1 MPRPGDV
8 LTLDIEKPAAGGRM
22 LARHDGQ
29 VALVA
34 GAIPGERV
42 AARIEQVRGGVLF
55 ARVEHIDKASPDRR
69 SGEVDPGCG
78 GSLYAHIAY
87 ERQLALKKEIVL
99 DAFQRIGK
107 LPVECPIGTHASPE
121 HGYRMRAR
129 LHVHGHRIGFYREA
143 THDLCDPSTSRQL
156 LDSTLDVI
164 AGVSKALVDGKI
176 ESGVSLD
183 LSENVDASE
192 RVILFDLR
200 ADARERGRWD
210 RLLGVAGASGVA
222 IARGGRLV
230 AGAGD
235 PLVHDVVGAPG
246 GASNT
251 SVRLGRHV
259 GAFFQG
265 NRYLLQTL
273 VDRVL
278 TFVPDGPL
286 CDLYAGSGLFGVT
299 YAATGRGEV
308 DAVESDA
315 LAADDL
321 RINATPYPQSVRVHR
336 AQVEQFLAARGA
348 LDGRTVILDPPR
360 TGLSPESCELVAAA
374 GAGRVIYV
382 SCDPATLARDARRL
396 TAGGYRLSALD
407 VFDLF
412 PVTPHVETLGVF
424 DR

>member
-1 MPRPGDV
+1 
-8 LTLDIEKPAAGGRM
+8 
-22 LARHDGQ
+22 
-29 VALVA
+29 
-34 GAIPGERV
+34 
-42 AARIEQVRGGVLF
+42 
-55 ARVEHIDKASPDRR
+55 
-69 SGEVDPGCG
+69 VDPGCG

-321 RINATPYPQSVRVHR
+321 RVNATPYPQTVRVHR

-360 TGLSPESCELVAAA
+360 TGLLAGIVRAGRRGRCGPGDLRLVRPSDA
-374 GAGRVIYV
+374 GARRAPSHGRRIPPVGARRV
-382 SCDPATLARDARRL
+382 RSVPRDAAR
-396 TAGGYRLSALD
+396 
-407 VFDLF
+407 
-412 PVTPHVETLGVF
+412 
-424 DR
+424 

>member
-1 MPRPGDV
+1 VPRPGDV
-8 LTLDIEKPAAGGRM
+8 LTLAIEKPAAGGRM

-42 AARIEQVRGGVLF
+42 AARVEQVRGGVLF
-55 ARVEHIDKASPDRR
+55 ARVEHIDEASPDRR
-69 SGEVDPGCG
+69 SGDVDPGCG
-78 GSLYAHIAY
+78 GSFYAHIAY
-87 ERQLALKKEIVL
+87 ERQLSLKREIVL

-107 LPVECPIGTHASPE
+107 LAVECPVEVHGSPE

-143 THDLCDPSTSRQL
+143 THDLCDPATSRQL
-156 LDSTLDVI
+156 LDSTLDLI
-164 AGVSKALVDGKI
+164 AGVSKALGDGKI
-176 ESGVSLD
+176 ESGATLD

-192 RVILFDLR
+192 RAILLDLK
-200 ADARERGRWD
+200 ADARERGRWNG
-210 RLLGVAGASGVA
+210 LLGIAGATGVA

-230 AGAGD
+230 TGRGD
-235 PLVHDVVGAPG
+235 PVVHDVVAAPG
-246 GASNT
+246 GAS
-251 SVRLGRHV
+251 SAGVRLGRHV

-265 NRYLLQTL
+265 NRHLLQTL

-308 DAVESDA
+308 DAVEADA

-321 RINATPYPQSVRVHR
+321 RVNAMPYADRLRVHR
-336 AQVEQFLAARGA
+336 APVERFLAARGA

-396 TAGGYRLSALD
+396 TSGGYRLSALE

>member
-1 MPRPGDV
+1 
-8 LTLDIEKPAAGGRM
+8 LTLAIEKPAAGGRM

-42 AARIEQVRGGVLF
+42 AARVEQVRGGVLF
-55 ARVEHIDKASPDRR
+55 ARVEHIDEASPDRR
-69 SGEVDPGCG
+69 SADVDPGCG
-78 GSLYAHIAY
+78 GSFYAHIAY
-87 ERQLALKKEIVL
+87 ERQLSLKREIVL

-107 LPVECPIGTHASPE
+107 LAVECPVEVHGSPE

-143 THDLCDPSTSRQL
+143 THDLCDPATSRQL
-156 LDSTLDVI
+156 LDSTLDLI
-164 AGVSKALVDGKI
+164 AGVSKALGDGKI
-176 ESGVSLD
+176 ESGATLD

-192 RVILFDLR
+192 RAILLDLR
-200 ADARERGRWD
+200 ADARERGRWNG
-210 RLLGVAGASGVA
+210 LLGIAGATGVA

-230 AGAGD
+230 AGRGD
-235 PLVHDVVGAPG
+235 PVVHDVVAAPG
-246 GASNT
+246 VASNAI
-251 SVRLGRHV
+251 VRLGRHV

-273 VDRVL
+273 VNRVL
-278 TFVPDGPL
+278 SFVPDGPL

-308 DAVESDA
+308 DAVEADA

-321 RINATPYPQSVRVHR
+321 RVNAMPFAESVRVHR
-336 AQVEQFLAARGA
+336 APVERFLAARGA

-396 TAGGYRLSALD
+396 TSGGYRLSSLE

>member
-8 LTLDIEKPAAGGRM
+8 LTLAIEKPAAGGRM

-42 AARIEQVRGGVLF
+42 TARIEQVRGGVLF
-55 ARVEHIDKASPDRR
+55 ARVEHIDQASPDRR

-78 GSLYAHIAY
+78 GSVYAHIAY
-87 ERQLALKKEIVL
+87 DRQLALKKEIVL

-107 LPVECPIGTHASPE
+107 LLVECPIGTHASPE
-121 HGYRMRAR
+121 QGYRMRAR

-143 THDLCDPSTSRQL
+143 THDLCDPATSRQL
-156 LDSTLDVI
+156 LDSTLQVI
-164 AGVSKALVDGKI
+164 AAVSKALGDGKI
-176 ESGVSLD
+176 ESGASLD

-192 RVILFDLR
+192 RAILLDLR

-210 RLLGVAGASGVA
+210 RLLGVAGATGVA
-222 IARGGRLV
+222 VARGGRLV
-230 AGAGD
+230 AGGGD
-235 PLVHDVVGAPG
+235 PVVHDVVGAG
-246 GASNT
+246 SAANA

-273 VDRVL
+273 VNRVL

-321 RINATPYPQSVRVHR
+321 RVNATPYAQSVRVHR
-336 AQVEQFLAARGA
+336 APVERFLAARGT
-348 LDGRTVILDPPR
+348 LDGRTVIMDPPR
-360 TGLSPESCELVAAA
+360 TGLSPESCELVAAS
-374 GAGRVIYV
+374 GARRVIYV

-396 TAGGYRLSALD
+396 TSGGYRLSALD

-412 PVTPHVETLGVF
+412 PATPHVETLGVF

>member
-1 MPRPGDV
+1 M
-8 LTLDIEKPAAGGRM
+8 LDIEKPAAGGRM
-22 LARHDGQ
+22 LARHAGQ

-42 AARIEQVRGGVLF
+42 TARIEHVRGGVLF
-55 ARVEHIDKASPDRR
+55 AKVENVDEASPDRR

-87 ERQLALKKEIVL
+87 DRQLALKREIVL

-107 LPVECPIGTHASPE
+107 LAVECPVELHASPE

-129 LHVHGHRIGFYREA
+129 LHVHGYRIGFYREA
-143 THDLCDPSTSRQL
+143 THDLCDPATSRQL

-164 AGVSKALVDGKI
+164 AGVSKALRDGKI
-176 ESGVSLD
+176 ESGASLD

-192 RVILFDLR
+192 RAILIDLK

-210 RLLGVAGASGVA
+210 GLLGIAGATGVA
-222 IARGGRLV
+222 VARGGGLV
-230 AGAGD
+230 AGGGD
-235 PLVHDVVGAPG
+235 PVVHDVVTAPG
-246 GASNT
+246 SASNA
-251 SVRLGRHV
+251 SVRLGRHA

-273 VDRVL
+273 VDRVV

-308 DAVESDA
+308 DAVEADA

-321 RINATPYPQSVRVHR
+321 RVNATPYADTVRVHR
-336 AQVEQFLAARGA
+336 APVERFLAARGA

-396 TAGGYRLSALD
+396 TGGGYRLSALD

>member
-1 MPRPGDV
+1 VPRPGDV
-8 LTLDIEKPAAGGRM
+8 LTLAIEKPAAGGRM

-29 VALVA
+29 ITLVA

-42 AARIEQVRGGVLF
+42 AARVEQVRGGVLF
-55 ARVEHIDKASPDRR
+55 ARVEHIEEASPDRR
-69 SGEVDPGCG
+69 SSDVDPGCG
-78 GSLYAHIAY
+78 GSFYAHIAY
-87 ERQLALKKEIVL
+87 ERQLSLKREIVL

-107 LPVECPIGTHASPE
+107 LAVECPMATHGSPE

-143 THDLCDPSTSRQL
+143 THDLCDPATSRQL
-156 LDSTLDVI
+156 LDSTLDLI
-164 AGVSKALVDGKI
+164 AGVSKALGDGKI
-176 ESGVSLD
+176 ESGATLD

-192 RVILFDLR
+192 RAILLDLR
-200 ADARERGRWD
+200 ADARERGGWNG
-210 RLLGVAGASGVA
+210 LLGIAGATGVA

-230 AGAGD
+230 AGRGD
-235 PLVHDVVGAPG
+235 PVVHDVVAAPG
-246 GASNT
+246 GASNA

-265 NRYLLQTL
+265 NRHLLQPL

-308 DAVESDA
+308 DAVEADA

-321 RINATPYPQSVRVHR
+321 RVNAMPYADTVRVHS
-336 AQVEQFLAARGA
+336 APVERFLAARGA

-374 GAGRVIYV
+374 GARRVIYV

-396 TAGGYRLSALD
+396 TSGGYRLSALE

-412 PVTPHVETLGVF
+412 PLTPHVETLGVF

>member
-1 MPRPGDV
+1 
-8 LTLDIEKPAAGGRM
+8 LTLAIEKPAAGGRM

-42 AARIEQVRGGVLF
+42 AARVEQVRGGVLF
-55 ARVEHIDKASPDRR
+55 ARVEHIDEASPDRR
-69 SGEVDPGCG
+69 SGDVDPGCG
-78 GSLYAHIAY
+78 GSFYAHIAY
-87 ERQLALKKEIVL
+87 ERQLSLKREIVL

-107 LPVECPIGTHASPE
+107 LAVECPVEVHGSPE

-143 THDLCDPSTSRQL
+143 THDLCDPATSRQM
-156 LDSTLDVI
+156 LDSTLDMI
-164 AGVSKALVDGKI
+164 AGVSKALGDGKI
-176 ESGVSLD
+176 ESGATLD

-192 RVILFDLR
+192 RAILLDLR
-200 ADARERGRWD
+200 ADARERGRWNG
-210 RLLGVAGASGVA
+210 LLGIAGATGVA

-230 AGAGD
+230 AGRGD
-235 PLVHDVVGAPG
+235 PLVHDVVVAPG
-246 GASNT
+246 GASNA

-308 DAVESDA
+308 DAVEADA

-321 RINATPYPQSVRVHR
+321 RVNAMPFAESVRVHR
-336 AQVEQFLAARGA
+336 APVERFLAARGA

-396 TAGGYRLSALD
+396 TSGGYRLSSLE

>member
-8 LTLDIEKPAAGGRM
+8 LTLAIEKPAAGGRM

-42 AARIEQVRGGVLF
+42 AARVEQVRGGVLF
-55 ARVEHIDKASPDRR
+55 ARVEHVDEASPDRR
-69 SGEVDPGCG
+69 SGDVDPGCG
-78 GSLYAHIAY
+78 GSFYAHIAY
-87 ERQLALKKEIVL
+87 ERQLSLKREIVL

-107 LPVECPIGTHASPE
+107 LAVECPVDVHASPE

-143 THDLCDPSTSRQL
+143 THDLCDPATSRQL
-156 LDSTLDVI
+156 LDSTLDLI
-164 AGVSKALVDGKI
+164 AGISKALGDGKI
-176 ESGVSLD
+176 ESGATLD

-192 RVILFDLR
+192 RAILLDLR
-200 ADARERGRWD
+200 ADARERGRWNG
-210 RLLGVAGASGVA
+210 LLGIAGATGVA
-222 IARGGRLV
+222 IARGGQLV
-230 AGAGD
+230 AGRGD
-235 PLVHDVVGAPG
+235 PLVHDVVAAPG
-246 GASNT
+246 GASNA

-308 DAVESDA
+308 DAVEADA

-321 RINATPYPQSVRVHR
+321 RVNAMPFAESVRVHR
-336 AQVEQFLAARGA
+336 APVERFLAARGA

-396 TAGGYRLSALD
+396 TSGGYRLSSLE

>member
-1 MPRPGDV
+1 VPRPGDV

-299 YAATGRGEV
+299 YAATGV
-308 DAVESDA
+308 AKW
-315 LAADDL
+315 
-321 RINATPYPQSVRVHR
+321 TPWNPMPWPPTTCASTRR
-336 AQVEQFLAARGA
+336 LIRRLCACTARRSNNFWPLAARS
-348 LDGRTVILDPPR
+348 T
-360 TGLSPESCELVAAA
+360 AA
-374 GAGRVIYV
+374 R
-382 SCDPATLARDARRL
+382 
-396 TAGGYRLSALD
+396 
-407 VFDLF
+407 
-412 PVTPHVETLGVF
+412 
-424 DR
+424 